1 MIELRDVDPDLPF
14 LTQLQDRDDVHPV
27 VLVNSFVAP
36 DGKADEV
43 AEVWRL
49 DSEIM
54 RRQPGFVS
62 AQLHRGLG
70 TSRVLTNVAVWE
82 STAALGNAFA
92 NAEFQRTL
100 ALYPD
105 GTVAYPVLV
114 RARAVPGICVA

>member
-1 MIELRDVDPDLPF
+1 
-14 LTQLQDRDDVHPV
+14 
-27 VLVNSFVAP
+27 
-36 DGKADEV
+36 
-43 AEVWRL
+43 
-49 DSEIM
+49 
-54 RRQPGFVS
+54 
-62 AQLHRGLG
+62 
-70 TSRVLTNVAVWE
+70 VLTNVAVWE